1 MKNIIIAFIFSIIGA
16 IVSLMILLSLSPF
29 LEYIGFIK
37 NGNEWKYDP
46 IALLS
51 INVGILQAILGIGA
65 VVAALLVF
73 INFQSTRDKLNKI
86 DNSIIEMRKIIDKHD
101 EQIKKEF
108 DKDNIIKVQNIN
120 SPDNNSKEVN
130 DL

>member
-37 NGNEWKYDP
+37 NANEWKYDP

-51 INVGILQAILGIGA
+51 INVSILQAILGIGA

-86 DNSIIEMRKIIDKHD
+86 DNSII
-101 EQIKKEF
+101 
-108 DKDNIIKVQNIN
+108 
-120 SPDNNSKEVN
+120 
-130 DL
+130 